1 MLIDV
6 MAYLGIGVLIAW
18 ILGLRDRP
26 WLFIAVAVLWL
37 PILLI
42 VGFLVITSSLRERRI
57 EKKRKR
63 RK

>member
-1 MLIDV
+1 
-6 MAYLGIGVLIAW
+6 MAYLGIGILIAW

-42 VGFLVITSSLRERRI
+42 VGFLVLRERRI
-57 EKKRKR
+57 ERKRKR